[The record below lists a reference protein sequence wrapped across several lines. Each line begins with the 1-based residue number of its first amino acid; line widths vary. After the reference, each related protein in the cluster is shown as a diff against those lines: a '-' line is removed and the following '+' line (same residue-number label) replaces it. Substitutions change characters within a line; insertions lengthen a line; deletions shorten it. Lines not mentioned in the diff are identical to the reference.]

1 MTNRTIR
8 LSIPHRLTAAEAKSR
23 IQSATANLKS
33 QFGGKLADVRE
44 DWTGDHMEFRLGVLG
59 QFVAGRVDVTP
70 QTVDLQVDL
79 PWVFAMLADKVRGR
93 IEQEG
98 TKLLEKK

>member
-8 LSIPHRLTAAEAKSR
+8 VSIPHRLTTSEAKSR
-23 IQSATANLKS
+23 IQSAAANLRS
-33 QFGGKLADVRE
+33 QFAGKLADVQE
-44 DWTGDHMEFRLGVLG
+44 TWTGDSMEFRLGVLG
-59 QFVAGRVDVTP
+59 QSVSGRVDVTP
-70 QTVDLQVDL
+70 QTVDLQIDL
-79 PWVFAMLADKVRGR
+79 PWVFAMFAEKARGR